1 MLPRIMGKIPNEG
14 GVLFG
19 FHVVPIRKSNIPILV
34 IAGIP
39 FINRNKQISV
49 TARMDVQAAAKNIA
63 FILLSLYF
71 VIDT

>member
-39 FINRNKQISV
+39 FINRNKHISA
-49 TARMDVQAAAKNIA
+49 TARIDVLAATK
-63 FILLSLYF
+63 ILSSLYF
-71 VIDT
+71 LYILT